1 MVRATT
7 GPDGTGEASPRS
19 GRLSAEDWARAG
31 LQLLMTEGRHA
42 VKISRL
48 CADFGVTKG
57 SFYWHFADFDAL
69 MAAIARLYFSRE
81 LDSARGL
88 VAVEAMPV
96 EERLETMAAMLVD
109 SRAFEGEAAIREWAR
124 ADDTVA
130 AAVRDLDQR
139 ILGVVHAAFVEL
151 GFSEAE
157 ARVRAGL
164 LVYAGIGFVYGRSAL
179 PVPTVEEIHRIL
191 ALLMR
196 RDG

>member
-1 MVRATT
+1 MTQATT
-7 GPDGTGEASPRS
+7 GPGGTDEASPRP
-19 GRLSAEDWARAG
+19 GRLSADDWARAG
-31 LQLLMTEGRHA
+31 LHLLMTEGRQA

-48 CADFGVTKG
+48 CSDFGVTKG

-69 MAAIARLYFSRE
+69 MSAIARLYFSRE
-81 LDSARGL
+81 LDAARGL
-88 VAVEAMPV
+88 VAVEALPV

-109 SRAFEGEAAIREWAR
+109 SRAFEGEAAVREWAR
-124 ADDTVA
+124 ADESVA

-139 ILGVVHAAFVEL
+139 ILRVVHEAFVEL
-151 GFSEAE
+151 GFSEPE

-179 PVPTVEEIHRIL
+179 PVPTVDEIHEIL